1 MFLKLL
7 LIHCGQMHRP
17 LNFFTKNTFQVI
29 NIDVQ
34 GNYILNII
42 LVKHDKENNTLFF
55 FFLKRLL
62 FVGLHFIL
70 NLGSVDMK
78 YFRDLET
85 DHHITDNSSTPCK
98 LELMIRIMDQGFQER
113 KMGFGPGFCNVIQI
127 RVFDR
132 QSKSFFFNNKVG
144 KSILF
149 YFLTSLSLNIQRR
162 IIGTLIISG
171 QDGSGFF
178 SSRNQ
183 IHLQLF
189 LPPF

>member
-1 MFLKLL
+1 MQYEEYTLYMFLKLL
-7 LIHCGQMHRP
+7 LIHCGQKHRP

-98 LELMIRIMDQGFQER
+98 LELMIRIMCR
-113 KMGFGPGFCNVIQI
+113 IW
-127 RVFDR
+127 VFKKEKWD
-132 QSKSFFFNNKVG
+132 SVPDFVM
-144 KSILF
+144 
-149 YFLTSLSLNIQRR
+149 
-162 IIGTLIISG
+162 
-171 QDGSGFF
+171 
-178 SSRNQ
+178 
-183 IHLQLF
+183 
-189 LPPF
+189 